1 MGFSFIVDGLYDI
14 RTKNE
19 DFYELHSELFKV
31 ISCDDETEQ
40 TSEFSSVNLQFK
52 LRTKIEVSKASA

>member
-31 ISCDDETEQ
+31 ISSDNETEQ
-40 TSEFSSVNLQFK
+40 TSEFSSVN
-52 LRTKIEVSKASA
+52 S